1 MDKERCIMSVCDTE
15 YFKFHGLKMYTYMC
29 VHEWNIRIS
38 PIFDKMADPRGHYAK
53 RSKGD
58 TEREILHNLI
68 YIKCPEKTN
77 LEGQKVE

>member
-68 YIKCPEKTN
+68 YM
-77 LEGQKVE
+77 